1 MGPVATRLMH
11 RPVPSVLRHLT
22 ALVMFVAAS
31 HSHAGAQQYE
41 PLSAAVQARMQRSIA
56 DHAAPR
62 IAIDDPYEA
71 EVWLKTMSSRLASRM
86 PDEATR
92 TEFLTS
98 VHYEAT
104 RSGLDPHLVLGLIQ
118 VESNFRKYALSSA
131 GARGFMQVMPFW
143 PRLIG
148 SPDHN
153 LFHLRTSLRYGCT
166 ILRHYLDIERGDMTR
181 ALLRYNGSLV
191 KGSDYADKVI
201 RNWRTR
207 WSLDAPATAD
217 AAPARATPP
226 ASAASPSVRIR
237 VREERAVRT
246 PPRTAPSAPVT
257 YMGPAS

>member
-1 MGPVATRLMH
+1 MGQVATRLTH
-11 RPVPSVLRHLT
+11 RAAPSMLRHLA
-22 ALVMFVAAS
+22 ALALFVTAS
-31 HSHAGAQQYE
+31 HAYAGAQQYE

-62 IAIDDPYEA
+62 IAIDDPFEA
-71 EVWLKTMSSRLASRM
+71 EVWLKTMSARLASRM

-104 RSGLDPHLVLGLIQ
+104 RAGLDPHLVLGLIQ

-207 WSLDAPATAD
+207 WSMDSPASISTPSAAQAPVVTRVREARPVRPA
-217 AAPARATPP
+217 ARATPAP
-226 ASAASPSVRIR
+226 
-237 VREERAVRT
+237 RAT
-246 PPRTAPSAPVT
+246 PSAPVT
-257 YMGPAS
+257 YLGPAN